1 MGYVY
6 KNVYGVLAVQD
17 EATINEPKVIRFI
30 DPHYRERFT
39 IPDGDQILIR
49 YADGEKKAFVCTFID
64 EYHVLVGH
72 NSYHICQF
80 AEVME
85 RIGAVAVPF
94 PEKRVIWQNVDL
106 DLKDWEGLREDYPD
120 YTEAQLTDEMYEL
133 NNQYLDDERS
143 NLKIQ
148 CGTDILVI
156 GDIGRWNGRVKG
168 YKLIESG
175 KISDCL
181 SSECDTVEWYVDRDG
196 EFRSTQYHHDGTNYL
211 YYRKFKSGIS
221 DERKEILLE
230 HIYDGKATQKEID
243 RYTEKLGAIIGK
255 VYGWD
260 FPTPKKEREKD
271 REER

>member
-6 KNVYGVLAVQD
+6 RNVCGVLAVQD
-17 EATINEPKVIRFI
+17 EATINEPKQIRFI
-30 DPHYRERFT
+30 DPHYNERFT

-49 YADGEKKAFVCTFID
+49 YANGEKKAFVCRYID
-64 EYHVLVGH
+64 DYHVLVGN

-85 RIGAVAVPF
+85 RIGAVALPF
-94 PEKRVIWQNVDL
+94 PEKRMIWQDIHL
-106 DLKDWEGLREDYPD
+106 DLEDWDGLREDYPD
-120 YTEAQLTDEMYEL
+120 YTEAQLIDEMYEL
-133 NNQYLDDERS
+133 NYQYLEDERS

-175 KISDCL
+175 RISDCL
-181 SSECDTVEWYVDRDG
+181 STECDTAEWYVDRDG
-196 EFRSTQYHHDGTNYL
+196 EFRSTQHHHDGTNYL
-211 YYRKFKSGIS
+211 YYRKFKSGIT

-230 HIYDGKATQKEID
+230 RIYDGKATQKEID
-243 RYTEKLGAIIGK
+243 RYTEKLGGVIGK
-255 VYGWD
+255 VYGWE
-260 FPTPKKEREKD
+260 FPTPQKEREKD